1 MYYSLKIIIFAL
13 CVRENGMYE
22 SIFKKVSKKM
32 LNKLKERFPQ
42 TAYVLVDIIE
52 IKSSLAW
59 MLE

>member
-1 MYYSLKIIIFAL
+1 
-13 CVRENGMYE
+13 
-22 SIFKKVSKKM
+22 M
-32 LNKLKERFPQ
+32 LNKLKERFLQ